1 MTMLGSGVF
10 SLSLKTFVDFSAD
23 ACRSEESLSRF
34 TLVQGKRITS
44 SKRQRAEHP
53 RALPAEM
60 RVRTLKQRPDP
71 IQPR

>member
-1 MTMLGSGVF
+1 MT
-10 SLSLKTFVDFSAD
+10 A
-23 ACRSEESLSRF
+23 
-34 TLVQGKRITS
+34 
-44 SKRQRAEHP
+44 SKKHRRAEHP